1 MAFIKKVLSSNS
13 ALATDQSPRSFASLL
28 DALNEPLPE
37 ARRWAARDLL
47 RHPTSAAA
55 LVNRLMIEEDMTVRE
70 IIFTSLTR
78 LGGVVAINGLVE
90 CIRSEDARMR
100 NEAIAAMKVL
110 PVEVSPIM
118 DSLLLD
124 DDADVRIMAVN
135 ILEALRHP
143 NVESWL
149 IGVIEND
156 LVVNVCGTAVDL
168 LGEVGTAAA
177 MPALLKLKLRFA
189 DEPYIQFATALA
201 IKRIVKG

>member
-1 MAFIKKVLSSNS
+1 MAFIKKVFSTNS
-13 ALATDQSPRSFASLL
+13 VLTTDQSPRSLASLL
-28 DALNEPLPE
+28 DALNDPLPE
-37 ARRWAARDLL
+37 TRRWAARDLL
-47 RHPTSAAA
+47 EHPSSTTA
-55 LVNRLMIEEDMTVRE
+55 LVKRLMSEDDMTVRE

-78 LGGVVAINGLVE
+78 LGGGVAIKGLVE

-143 NVESWL
+143 NVEKWL
-149 IGVIEND
+149 IGVIEDD

-168 LGEVGTAAA
+168 LGEVGTTAA
-177 MPALLKLKLRFA
+177 MPALIKLKNRFA
-189 DEPYIQFATALA
+189 DEPYIQFATELA